1 MYAILCFFFISAVWS
16 VFLYR
21 ILVNI
26 RRENE
31 IKRNN
36 QAYYNSKIVKL
47 KNKVYE
53 TRRRTKGTE
62 EAEGKQ
68 AEA

>member
-1 MYAILCFFFISAVWS
+1 MYAILCFFFISVVWTG
-16 VFLYR
+16 FLYR
-21 ILVNI
+21 IFVNI

-53 TRRRTKGTE
+53 TRRRTKTEPE
-62 EAEGKQ
+62 EAEEG
-68 AEA
+68 EA